1 MTALASVYDLTLDR
15 LKALDFSRPL
25 FVQASPAE
33 QFSELVGVIHER
45 LALPLERST
54 ILTNA
59 AFSAQP
65 GARWKHLRNPEP
77 RLSAGTAVFV
87 RDGSPEPYSVV
98 VVTTIAHN
106 LAMRFHSNVAN
117 FCHAIEPTRSVM
129 MTKVGQ
135 FALARDFFNISEHT
149 VAGAHFV
156 ANMLV
161 SQDEAD
167 ALFSAAAARPAGHA
181 VEVGRFSGGTAIL
194 LALGGRRGGRPGVTS
209 VDQVRLPAVEHFC
222 RVNGVSH
229 EVELLDGDSAEIAER
244 WPLLQPTPGISM
256 LFVDA
261 DHTYEGV
268 IRDLESWLPHVV
280 AGGTVAMHD
289 STTPDCGVSKAIY
302 RHMVRGAEFVN
313 FRQVGSTVFCERRT

>member
-1 MTALASVYDLTLDR
+1 MTALASIYELTLDR
-15 LKALDFSRPL
+15 LKAFDFSRPL

-59 AFSAQP
+59 AFPMQP
-65 GARWKHLRNPEP
+65 AARWTHLRNPEP

-87 RDGSPEPYSVV
+87 RNSAPEPYSVV
-98 VVTTIAHN
+98 VVTTIAHS

-117 FCHAIEPTRSVM
+117 FCLASEPTPSIVV
-129 MTKVGQ
+129 TKVGQ
-135 FALARDFFNISEHT
+135 FARARDFFSISEHT
-149 VAGAHFV
+149 VAGMHFV

-167 ALFSAAAARPAGHA
+167 ALFTAAAARPAGHA
-181 VEVGRFSGGTAIL
+181 VEIGRFSGGTAIL
-194 LALGGRRGGRPGVTS
+194 LALGGRHGGRPGVTS

-222 RVNGVSH
+222 KVNGVDH
-229 EVELLDGDSAEIAER
+229 EVELLDGDSADIAGR
-244 WPLLQPTPGISM
+244 WPLIQPQPGISM

-268 IRDLESWLPHVV
+268 VRDLESWLPHVV

-302 RHMVRGAEFVN
+302 CHMAGRAEFIN
-313 FRQVGSTVFCERRT
+313 FRQVGSTVFCERRV